1 MLSVNTNISSLNA
14 QRSLQSNSQ
23 GAAAAMERLASGKR
37 INSAKDDAAGLAV
50 ASRLESQVKGVTQ
63 GIRNLSDATS
73 VLQVAEGGMASIE
86 TNLQRIRELAVQA
99 ANGSYS
105 DEDRS
110 SLNNEATQLLAE
122 IDRVA
127 TSTSFNGQSLLD
139 GTFTNKSFNL
149 GNAGENLSISVGK
162 SDSATLISES
172 AFITL
177 GNTGTVSDSENSRR
191 VRVSNDNSG
200 EHVITW
206 EYVAY
211 PNLGN
216 GLKFNSQSEFQRLNN
231 SGTEVFSRGATS
243 SLAGDGYTPE
253 VTLLGNGSY
262 VHVSNDSTPYV
273 GAHDD
278 VLEVVIKDSSDNV
291 IKSFSLTDAT
301 GLSSFND
308 VLHLPSVVDL
318 GNSKFM
324 IAYSPFAAHASGQS
338 NSRGGLNGGTAQVFD
353 YSGNLVQ
360 SEFSIIADTS
370 TSAAWI
376 HEPVHLSGNTIAV
389 PVIDNTAG
397 SGTNMSIRLMDWSTQ
412 AVLSDISIESTS
424 GQIAAEER
432 LTAAGLSDPD
442 PRAGNISPSL
452 RLLASSDTLAALWMN
467 TDDSKL
473 YGQTFDFSG
482 NALTSKIEL
491 AGHADY
497 LNAIHTVVSGNDYFD
512 VLYGENS
519 TGTEKTLF
527 QRFDTDL
534 NALISSPTTIFNGKG
549 SQAELVELGDGT
561 LRAYESYDFAS
572 AIGYQDFTVIHHRAD
587 ISTQVHAQ
595 ELLSKVDTSLETLS
609 TNRSELGAQMNRI
622 ESAISTL
629 QITKENSA
637 SAKSRIV
644 DADYA
649 AETARLAKH
658 QILQQAS
665 ISVLAQANSRP
676 EMVLALLRDF

>member
-14 QRSLQSNSQ
+14 QRSLLSNSQ
-23 GAAAAMERLASGKR
+23 GAAVAMERLASGKR
-37 INSAKDDAAGLAV
+37 INFAKDDAAGLAV
-50 ASRLESQVKGVTQ
+50 SSRLESQVKGVTQ

-105 DEDRS
+105 DADRS
-110 SLNNEATQLLAE
+110 SMNNEATQLLAD
-122 IDRVA
+122 IDRV
-127 TSTSFNGQSLLD
+127 TGTTSFGGQSLLD

-149 GNAGENLSISVGK
+149 GNAGEDLSISVGK
-162 SDSATLISES
+162 SDSTTLLSES
-172 AFITL
+172 ALTTL
-177 GNTGTVSDSENSRR
+177 GNAGTVSNSENSRR
-191 VRVSNDNSG
+191 ARVSNDNSG

-211 PNLGN
+211 PNLAYSFLGN
-216 GLKFNSQSEFQRLNN
+216 SHSEFQRLNN
-231 SGTEVFSRGATS
+231 LGTEVFSRGATS
-243 SLAGDGYTPE
+243 SLASDGYTPE

-273 GAHDD
+273 LEDD
-278 VLEVVIKDSSDNV
+278 TVLEVVIKDSSDNV

-301 GLSSFND
+301 GLSSSYD
-308 VLHLPSVVDL
+308 ILHLPSVVDL

-324 IAYSPFAAHASGQS
+324 IAYSPFAASPSGQS
-338 NSRGGLNGGTAQVFD
+338 NSKGGLNGGAAQVFD

-370 TSAAWI
+370 TNAAWI

-397 SGTNMSIRLMDWSTQ
+397 SGTNMSIRLMDWPTQ
-412 AVLSDISIESTS
+412 AALSDISIESTS
-424 GQIAAEER
+424 GQIAAEEHR
-432 LTAAGLSDPD
+432 TAPISNPY
-442 PRAGNISPSL
+442 PRVGNIAPSL
-452 RLLASSDTLAALWMN
+452 RLLASSDTLAAFWMN

-482 NALTSKIEL
+482 NALTSKTEL
-491 AGHADY
+491 AGDADY

-572 AIGYQDFTVIHHRAD
+572 AIGYQDFTVTHHRAD

-595 ELLSKVDTSLETLS
+595 ELLSKIDTSLETLN

-637 SAKSRIV
+637 AAKSRIV

-649 AETARLAKH
+649 AETARMAKH

-665 ISVLAQANSRP
+665 ISVLAQANARS
-676 EMVLALLRDF
+676 EMVLALLRDL

>member
-14 QRSLQSNSQ
+14 QRSLLSNSQ
-23 GAAAAMERLASGKR
+23 DAAVAMERLASGKR
-37 INSAKDDAAGLAV
+37 INSAKDDAAGLAI

-105 DEDRS
+105 DADRS

-127 TSTSFNGQSLLD
+127 SSTSFGGQSLLD

-149 GNAGENLSISVGK
+149 GSSGDDLSISVGK

-172 AFITL
+172 AFTTL
-177 GNTGTVSDSENSRR
+177 GNAGTVSNSANYSRR

-206 EYVAY
+206 ESRDSINIHPQLTDQSYIQRFDS
-211 PNLGN
+211 LGD
-216 GLKFNSQSEFQRLNN
+216 
-231 SGTEVFSRGATS
+231 EVFSQAATS
-243 SLAGDGYTPE
+243 NSGSDGYTPE
-253 VTLLGNGSY
+253 IAMLSNGSY
-262 VHVSNDSTPYV
+262 VHVSNKFPGGGDYP
-273 GAHDD
+273 
-278 VLEVVIKDSSDNV
+278 LEVLIKDSADNV
-291 IKSFSLTDAT
+291 VKDFSLTDAD
-301 GLSSFND
+301 GLSVTD
-308 VLHLPSVVDL
+308 LDALHLPSVVDL

-324 IAYSPFAAHASGQS
+324 IAYSPFAASASGQS
-338 NSRGGLNGGTAQVFD
+338 NSRGGLNGGAAQVFD

-360 SEFSIIADTS
+360 SEFSIFSDTS

-376 HEPVHLSGNTIAV
+376 HEPVHLSGNTIAT
-389 PVIDNTAG
+389 PVLDNTAG
-397 SGTNMSIRLMDWSTQ
+397 SGTEMTIRLMDWSTQ
-412 AVLSDISIESTS
+412 TVTKDISVESTS
-424 GQIAAEER
+424 VQVAAEE
-432 LTAAGLSDPD
+432 LSPLGT
-442 PRAGNISPSL
+442 REGNVSPSL
-452 RLLASSDTLAALWMN
+452 RLLASSDTLAAFWMN
-467 TDDSKL
+467 PDDSKL

-482 NALTSKIEL
+482 NALTSKTEL
-491 AGHADY
+491 AGDADY
-497 LNAIHTVVSGNDYFD
+497 LNAIHTVVGGNDYFD

-519 TGTEKTLF
+519 SGTEKTLF
-527 QRFDTDL
+527 QRFNTELDP
-534 NALISSPTTIFNGKG
+534 LISSPTTIFDGKG

-572 AIGYQDFTVIHHRAD
+572 AIGYQDFTVTHHHGSD
-587 ISTQVHAQ
+587 ISTQRFAQ
-595 ELLSKVDTSLETLS
+595 ELLGKIDTSIQRLN
-609 TNRSELGAQMNRI
+609 TNRSEVGAQRNRI

-637 SAKSRIV
+637 AAKSRIA

-665 ISVLAQANSRP
+665 ISVLAQANTRP
-676 EMVLALLRDF
+676 QMVLALLKDF

>member
-14 QRSLQSNSQ
+14 QRSLLSNSQ
-23 GAAAAMERLASGKR
+23 GAAVAMERLASGKR
-37 INSAKDDAAGLAV
+37 INFAKDDAAGLAV
-50 ASRLESQVKGVTQ
+50 SSRLESQVKGVTQ

-105 DEDRS
+105 DADRS
-110 SLNNEATQLLAE
+110 SMNNEATQLLAD

-127 TSTSFNGQSLLD
+127 GTTSFGGQSLLD

-149 GNAGENLSISVGK
+149 GNAGEDLSISVGK
-162 SDSATLISES
+162 SDSTTLLSES
-172 AFITL
+172 ALTTL
-177 GNTGTVSDSENSRR
+177 GNAGTVSNSENSRR
-191 VRVSNDNSG
+191 ARVSNDNSG

-211 PNLGN
+211 PNLAYSFLGN
-216 GLKFNSQSEFQRLNN
+216 SHSEFQRLNN

-243 SLAGDGYTPE
+243 SLASDGYTPE

-273 GAHDD
+273 LEDD
-278 VLEVVIKDSSDNV
+278 TVLEVVIKDSSDNV

-301 GLSSFND
+301 GLSSSYD
-308 VLHLPSVVDL
+308 ILHLPSVVDL

-324 IAYSPFAAHASGQS
+324 IAYSPFAASPSGQS
-338 NSRGGLNGGTAQVFD
+338 NSKGGLNGGAAQVFD

-370 TSAAWI
+370 TNAAWI

-397 SGTNMSIRLMDWSTQ
+397 SGTNMSIRLMDWPTQ
-412 AVLSDISIESTS
+412 AALSDISIESTS
-424 GQIAAEER
+424 GQIAAEEHR
-432 LTAAGLSDPD
+432 TAPISNPY
-442 PRAGNISPSL
+442 PRVGNIAPSL
-452 RLLASSDTLAALWMN
+452 RLLASSDTLAAFWMN

-482 NALTSKIEL
+482 NALTSKTEL
-491 AGHADY
+491 AGDADY

-572 AIGYQDFTVIHHRAD
+572 AIGYQDFTVTHHRAD

-595 ELLSKVDTSLETLS
+595 ELLSKIDTSLETLN

-637 SAKSRIV
+637 AAKSRIV

-649 AETARLAKH
+649 AETARMAKH

-665 ISVLAQANSRP
+665 ISVLAQANARS
-676 EMVLALLRDF
+676 EMVLALLRDL